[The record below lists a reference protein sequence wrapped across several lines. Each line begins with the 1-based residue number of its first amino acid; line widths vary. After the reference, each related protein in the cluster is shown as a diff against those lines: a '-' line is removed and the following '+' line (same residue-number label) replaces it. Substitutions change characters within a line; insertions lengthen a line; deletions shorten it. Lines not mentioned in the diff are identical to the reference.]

1 VRVPMAR
8 CRLGDGA
15 GDDSVQRYVPL
26 TELGLW
32 RYLME
37 TRHRKRVTVEAISVW
52 VPEEPALWN
61 SGYAPEDLEPVLR
74 IEFTVRG
81 HHGALI
87 PVERYFPALSY
98 PKAQE
103 ALFSHYVADRPSLI
117 KATAGYF
124 LPLICASSAAPRE
137 A

>member
-1 VRVPMAR
+1 MRVPMAR
-8 CRLGDGA
+8 CRIGEA
-15 GDDSVQRYVPL
+15 SGDDSVQRYVPL
-26 TELGLW
+26 SELGLW

-37 TRHRKRVTVEAISVW
+37 NRHRKRVTIEAISVW

-74 IEFTVRG
+74 IEFSVRG
-81 HHGALI
+81 QHGALI

-103 ALFSHYVADRPSLI
+103 ALFSHYTSGSPSVI
-117 KATAGYF
+117 RATAGYF
-124 LPLICASSAAPRE
+124 LPLTCEVSATRPE